1 MKWEQIQS
9 NWKNFTPQV
18 LAQWNRLTDEQVKAV
33 AGKRETLAM
42 KIQEVY
48 ALNKEEAE
56 RQVKVFEERAK
67 EPQEAKAPASA
78 KPPRPH

>member
-42 KIQEVY
+42 KIQEV
-48 ALNKEEAE
+48 
-56 RQVKVFEERAK
+56 VFEERAK